1 MTPERFSH
9 LVNAYGADLQR
20 WPSAERVQAQALL
33 GAGEPQVREALEQA
47 RWLDTLLDSH
57 HVPAATPEL
66 VRRIVASAPQARA
79 PSFWGRHREWLSSI
93 GFVGAGL
100 AGIAA
105 GMLVMSISL
114 PLPSSSEALPNIFEQ
129 SDADI
134 VLSINAE
141 EIDQ

>member
-1 MTPERFSH
+1 MTLERFSH
-9 LVNAYGADLQR
+9 LANVYGADLQR
-20 WPSAERVQAQALL
+20 WPSTERAAAQVLLAGGDAEVLKVL
-33 GAGEPQVREALEQA
+33 HQA
-47 RWLDTLLDSH
+47 RWLDNILDSH
-57 HVPAATPEL
+57 PVAAPTPDL
-66 VRRIVASAPQARA
+66 VRRIVASAPLAA
-79 PSFWGRHREWLSSI
+79 PPSFWTRHARWLSRA

-105 GMLVMSISL
+105 GMLVVSLDL
-114 PLPSSSEALPNIFEQ
+114 PLTTSPDALPSIFEQ